1 MRKRTYSVLFLLL
14 ASATLC
20 EISYE
25 TARMHEIESKS
36 EDDLLLAENVLAITE
51 NGRYDI
57 PWKALGEESCTIKKV
72 NGDVAIT
79 VNGVVIKP
87 HASYE
92 VEGTKKDCSFWP
104 FAVCNPDAI
113 TLCHEIK

>member
-1 MRKRTYSVLFLLL
+1 MKKKLYVSLSVSFAL
-14 ASATLC
+14 T
-20 EISYE
+20 
-25 TARMHEIESKS
+25 TAGFGAYKAYVPSDAAMS
-36 EDDLLLAENVLAITE
+36 EQDLMVVENVLAITE

-72 NGDVAIT
+72 NGDVAIV